1 MSQQKVDNRKKEK
14 YNRKA
19 APKKAQ
25 IKTILGYVAIA
36 LIGIAILV
44 YLGYSIA
51 VSTGMY
57 TPPETTTTYASEVS
71 ASDLRKQL
79 IEAGDS
85 NVKDISDEETKTPI
99 EGAEFELYRRTITGY
114 SSAGPK
120 YTYTLITRD
129 VTDSN
134 GQIVFPALF
143 YGGTYVAREVATDD
157 YHVLRSSDNDYV
169 IELDKISVLPD
180 GMATNPILKG
190 YASVTVENTPF
201 KAPIE
206 VIKKSSS
213 KLSSVSNPVAKWLV
227 FHNDHWFR
235 LMIME

>member
-71 ASDLRKQL
+71 ASEQESGKSY
-79 IEAGDS
+79 EVS
-85 NVKDISDEETKTPI
+85 KDT
-99 EGAEFELYRRTITGY
+99 
-114 SSAGPK
+114 
-120 YTYTLITRD
+120 
-129 VTDSN
+129 
-134 GQIVFPALF
+134 
-143 YGGTYVAREVATDD
+143 
-157 YHVLRSSDNDYV
+157 
-169 IELDKISVLPD
+169 
-180 GMATNPILKG
+180 
-190 YASVTVENTPF
+190 
-201 KAPIE
+201 
-206 VIKKSSS
+206 SSS
-213 KLSSVSNPVAKWLV
+213 SSTKGDMPISLIICVVVMVLIFGYGYYKRKN
-227 FHNDHWFR
+227 
-235 LMIME
+235 EE

>member
-14 YNRKA
+14 YNCKA

-85 NVKDISDEETKTPI
+85 NVKDISDEETSTQ
-99 EGAEFELYRRTITGY
+99 E
-114 SSAGPK
+114 
-120 YTYTLITRD
+120 
-129 VTDSN
+129 
-134 GQIVFPALF
+134 
-143 YGGTYVAREVATDD
+143 AT
-157 YHVLRSSDNDYV
+157 
-169 IELDKISVLPD
+169 
-180 GMATNPILKG
+180 TT
-190 YASVTVENTPF
+190 ASEDESTTVEETT
-201 KAPIE
+201 AE
-206 VIKKSSS
+206 
-213 KLSSVSNPVAKWLV
+213 
-227 FHNDHWFR
+227 
-235 LMIME
+235 

>member
-57 TPPETTTTYASEVS
+57 TPPETTTYASEVS

-85 NVKDISDEETKTPI
+85 NVKDISDEETSTQ
-99 EGAEFELYRRTITGY
+99 E
-114 SSAGPK
+114 
-120 YTYTLITRD
+120 
-129 VTDSN
+129 
-134 GQIVFPALF
+134 
-143 YGGTYVAREVATDD
+143 AT
-157 YHVLRSSDNDYV
+157 
-169 IELDKISVLPD
+169 
-180 GMATNPILKG
+180 TT
-190 YASVTVENTPF
+190 ASEDESTTVEETT
-201 KAPIE
+201 AE
-206 VIKKSSS
+206 
-213 KLSSVSNPVAKWLV
+213 
-227 FHNDHWFR
+227 
-235 LMIME
+235 